1 MDLESFKR
9 ITFQVKI
16 ICGQVD
22 NGDISNVIIH
32 RAFSHRMCNVNAL
45 LHLLFINSA

>member
-16 ICGQVD
+16 IYGQVD

-32 RAFSHRMCNVNAL
+32 RAFSHRMHNVKLKCIAAL
-45 LHLLFINSA
+45 TVY